1 MSAQAAST
9 RDRILAAAESLFAQ
23 YGYSAVSLRQ
33 VTALAKVNLA
43 AINYHF
49 YDLEGLYREI
59 VRQRLTQINRERL
72 ELLALAQSQAGS
84 APIPLPAIAEALA
97 RPLLLPSAET
107 GPLAPR
113 LIGRLLSERQ
123 AFLDSLLQ
131 TEFHPVMTRFGQAL
145 RRHQPAL
152 PPADFVW
159 RLNFLIGALHHTL
172 VILPDLPQHTGGL
185 CRAED
190 CAAALRNFS
199 DYASKVFAA

>member
-1 MSAQAAST
+1 MSAKPSST

-23 YGYSAVSLRQ
+23 HGYAAVSLRQ
-33 VTALAKVNLA
+33 VTGAAQVNLA

-59 VRQRLTQINRERL
+59 VRRRLTQINRERL
-72 ELLALAQSQAGS
+72 ELLAIAQKHVGS
-84 APIPLPAIAEALA
+84 AAIPLPAIAEALA
-97 RPLLLPSAET
+97 RPLLMPSAET
-107 GPLAPR
+107 GPVAPR

-123 AFLDSLLQ
+123 TFLDSLLQ
-131 TEFHPVMTRFGQAL
+131 TDFHPVMTRFGQAF
-145 RRHQPAL
+145 RRHHPAL

-185 CRAED
+185 CRADD
-190 CAAALRNFS
+190 CAGALKNFS
-199 DYASKVFAA
+199 DYASKVFAD